1 MRDDSPAFACA
12 AAHAWR
18 GDAVLRGVGAA
29 DVKSAA
35 LLLVSAQPSPFLTTA
50 LVVPGAGAGDV
61 SEQLA
66 VAP

>member
-1 MRDDSPAFACA
+1 MRGLGS
-12 AAHAWR
+12 
-18 GDAVLRGVGAA
+18 A

-35 LLLVSAQPSPFLTTA
+35 LLFVSAQPAPFLTTA